1 MINDV
6 GKVMITDTKKKQKY
20 DIENYLKHVDWSS
33 VGNGRKILN
42 TPM

>member
-6 GKVMITDTKKKQKY
+6 AKVIITNTEKR

-33 VGNGRKILN
+33 AGNGRKILN
-42 TPM
+42 IPM